1 VRWVWALQLALAL
14 VFTVSWFLT
23 PAWIVASTGYSVV
36 LTPLGFIVRFL
47 DSTMTVTPPT
57 VYTIIPLAIASGLT
71 PLLWRGRYVPY
82 LGLTMAVLSIAM
94 LVVTIMF
101 QQRYLQFQ
109 GFIVAPTPNGYLY
122 ISLPPRLSIG
132 VPVFILL
139 CMIAPPIIAITKGNE
154 DGGASGSM
162 HVVTSVLKA
171 LGVRYRID
179 NGWVIVG
186 GLRLTEWQDGSIII
200 MRGSEDWSELT
211 FTSLEGALIEVI
223 KAALRQG
230 VVKHE
235 AE

>member
-1 VRWVWALQLALAL
+1 MRWVWALQLALAL
-14 VFTVSWFLT
+14 VFTVAWFLT

-36 LTPLGFIVRFL
+36 LTPLGFVVRFL
-47 DSTMTVTPPT
+47 GSTMAVAPPT
-57 VYTIIPLAIASGLT
+57 VYTVIPLAIASGLT

-139 CMIAPPIIAITKGNE
+139 SMITPPIIAIAKGNE
-154 DGGASGSM
+154 GSGASGSM
-162 HVVTSVLKA
+162 RVVTSVLKA
-171 LGVRYRID
+171 LGVRYRVD

-200 MRGSEDWSELT
+200 MRGGGDWSELT
-211 FTSLEGALIEVI
+211 FTSLEGALTEVI

>member
-1 VRWVWALQLALAL
+1 MRWVWALQLALAL
-14 VFTVSWFLT
+14 AFTVAWFLT

-36 LTPLGFIVRFL
+36 LTPLGFVVRFL
-47 DSTMTVTPPT
+47 GSTMTVAPLT
-57 VYTIIPLAIASGLT
+57 VYTVIPLAIASGLT

-94 LVVTIMF
+94 LVATIMF

-132 VPVFILL
+132 VPAFILL
-139 CMIAPPIIAITKGNE
+139 SMITPPIITIAKGNE
-154 DGGASGSM
+154 GGGASGSM
-162 HVVTSVLKA
+162 RVVTSVLKA
-171 LGVRYRID
+171 LGVRYRVD

-186 GLRLTEWQDGSIII
+186 GLRLTVWQDGSIII
-200 MRGSEDWSELT
+200 MRGGGDWSELT